1 MKINLKASIDLTN
14 IELLEFLSDTSKKDT
29 DVFTIDN
36 SIPTGYIF
44 EDGGV
49 KILDEAILDSNFKY
63 ENNVTFLIKEYWIVK
78 RIKTTFNEIIGE
90 NFAVV
95 VYLQPFVATL
105 EFRVYFKVGILEV
118 AKNYGKDLLQKYN
131 YLINGDLQTWIK
143 ANLDFGLTEEM
154 FIVDTAINVRKKGI
168 RQEVDISQRKALKI
182 MYGIDPIID
191 KDHYRTKIWLEDY
204 YNNEGNLE
212 RWSKENNIQLF
223 LDKEELLTNSLKPET
238 SKVIKEITKGD
249 LSETIENDLISI
261 IINSVTTLECGKMRY
276 PAKVKLLTL
285 YTIPEFMIEFHETSV
300 EVGCVWITITYPV
313 LKIRDADYNF
323 YVYYSVPESITQ
335 SLLLIAKNCA
345 VNAALAGGVLGIITG
360 NPSVALVT
368 FINGF
373 EYCVKDQIVK
383 CMNPGLL
390 TIKEVTSWR

>member
-335 SLLLIAKNCA
+335 SLLLIAKKLC
-345 VNAALAGGVLGIITG
+345 
-360 NPSVALVT
+360 S
-368 FINGF
+368 
-373 EYCVKDQIVK
+373 K
-383 CMNPGLL
+383 CRSCRRCPRYNYRQSFSC
-390 TIKEVTSWR
+390 TCDIYKWI